1 MRTIQVIQD
10 VLDAAID
17 YEAAYSAWWSSYLSR
32 DDDTGAL
39 PPGHGELIVAK
50 AQAHR
55 ALLDTIRAMN
65 HQAKVARLGAEVV
78 ERDKE
83 LLDRLA
89 QGPEAE

>member
-1 MRTIQVIQD
+1 MRAIQAVQD

-39 PPGHGELIVAK
+39 PSGHGELIIARAGARK
-50 AQAHR
+50 
-55 ALLDTIRAMN
+55 ALLDAVRAMKREA
-65 HQAKVARLGAEVV
+65 QIARLGNEVV

-89 QGPEAE
+89 QGPNGE

>member
-1 MRTIQVIQD
+1 MRAIQAVQD

-17 YEAAYSAWWSSYLSR
+17 YEAAYAAWWSSYLSR

-55 ALLDTIRAMN
+55 AFLDAVQAMKREA
-65 HQAKVARLGAEVV
+65 QVARIGAEVV

-89 QGPEAE
+89 QGPNGE

>member
-1 MRTIQVIQD
+1 MRIIESIEAVI
-10 VLDAAID
+10 DAAID

-50 AQAHR
+50 AAAHKV
-55 ALLDTIRAMN
+55 LLEAVRTMKREAE
-65 HQAKVARLGAEVV
+65 VVRLGTEIV

-83 LLDRLA
+83 LLERLA
-89 QGPEAE
+89 EGPQ